1 MLPGKE
7 PQPQIKKPNCNAGGV
22 ATRSCVIASE
32 KEDSGHS
39 CCDLL
44 STFFKTQL
52 PSKVLITHSLHMGVT
67 KTTLL
72 HR

>member
-7 PQPQIKKPNCNAGGV
+7 PRPQIKKPKRNAGGV
-22 ATRSCVIASE
+22 ATGSCVIASE

-44 STFFKTQL
+44 STF
-52 PSKVLITHSLHMGVT
+52 
-67 KTTLL
+67 
-72 HR
+72 